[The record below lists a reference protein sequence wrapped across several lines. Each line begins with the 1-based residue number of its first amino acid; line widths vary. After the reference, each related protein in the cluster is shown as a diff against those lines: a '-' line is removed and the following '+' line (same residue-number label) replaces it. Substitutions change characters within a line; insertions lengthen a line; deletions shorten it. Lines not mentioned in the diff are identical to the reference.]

1 MSQFTCSVIAISL
14 SLGFAYPVLASSP
27 AQTGLFAEANSAG
40 TAATNPA
47 GMTRLTGTHKEVQGI
62 MLLSIGEFE
71 VDNEL
76 STKGGGDP
84 DNELAPVV
92 IPGFYYVSE
101 INDDWRFGFSANI
114 PSGFGT
120 SNGDDWAGR
129 YYSDE
134 FSLIYVA
141 LTPAVAYK
149 VNDKLSLGAA
159 ISFTYNYS
167 ETTSPVNNGPNHDD
181 AEMTFEAGALAINT
195 SISMLYEFND
205 KTRIGLIYGTEGS
218 ADLEGD
224 IEFSGLSPRL
234 DKEFE
239 DRGIKDSEFTV
250 ENIIPQRVQ
259 FGVYHELEQGD
270 FLTFDTIWADFSQFG
285 TGDVTFNGSEP
296 ENSEGVYN
304 DVWVASVGYGWPVGN
319 NKTYKVGVVHV
330 TSAVDDDKRSFAI
343 PLDRIWGIGAG
354 VSIKTAEENWDINV
368 NLYDLGAAPIDTG
381 NSLVRGRVVGEN
393 KTPYAIMVDVA
404 YHW

>member
-1 MSQFTCSVIAISL
+1 MERNLMTTALAASLIL
-14 SLGFAYPVLASSP
+14 SLPTMAASP
-27 AQTGLFAEANSAG
+27 AQTGLFADANGAG
-40 TAATNPA
+40 TSATNPA

-62 MLLSIGEFE
+62 MVLSVGEFE

-76 STKGGGDP
+76 SSNSGGDP
-84 DNELAPVV
+84 DNELSPVV
-92 IPGFYYVSE
+92 IPGFYYVTE

-114 PSGFGT
+114 PSGFGAT
-120 SNGDDWAGR
+120 NGNDWAGR

-134 FSLIYVA
+134 FSLIYVS
-141 LTPAVAYK
+141 LTPAVAYQ
-149 VNDKLSLGAA
+149 VNEKLSLGAA

-167 ETTSPVNNGPNHDD
+167 ETTTPVNNGPNHEDG
-181 AEMTFEAGALAINT
+181 EMTFEAGALAIST

-205 KTRIGLIYGTEGS
+205 KTRIGLVYGTEGS

-224 IEFSGLSPRL
+224 LEFSGLSPEL
-234 DKEFE
+234 DAEFT

-250 ENIIPQRVQ
+250 ENIIPQRIQ
-259 FGVYHELEQGD
+259 FGVYHEMEQGD
-270 FLTFDTIWADFSQFG
+270 FLTFDTVWADFSQFG

-296 ENSEGVYN
+296 ENSEGIYN
-304 DVWVASVGYGWPVGN
+304 DVWVASLGYGWPAGN
-319 NKTYKVGVVHV
+319 NKTYKVGLLHV

-354 VSIKTAEENWDINV
+354 VSITAAEESWDFNL
-368 NLYDLGAAPIDTG
+368 NLYDMGKASIDTG
-381 NSLVRGRVVGEN
+381 NSLARGRVVGEN
-393 KTPYAIMVDVA
+393 KNPYAIMFDVA